1 MTESKQNDASSTEAS
16 PDYKAFNDKKMVDQ
30 LEYDIRRLEKLL
42 NRVMLSSDPVQK
54 TLAESYR
61 MMIEKRE
68 ELLALLY
75 ERQVSE
81 SAFLSS
87 SFGKKVG

>member
-1 MTESKQNDASSTEAS
+1 MTENNHDDVNHVEQA
-16 PDYKAFNDKKMVDQ
+16 PDYQKFNDQKMVDQ

-87 SFGKKVG
+87 GFGKKVG

>member
-1 MTESKQNDASSTEAS
+1 MTENKQIDVNSIERT
-16 PDYKAFNDKKMVDQ
+16 PDYQAFNDQKMVDQ

-42 NRVMLSSDPVQK
+42 NRVLLSSDPVQK

-75 ERQVSE
+75 ERQMSE

-87 SFGKKVG
+87 GFGQKAG

>member
-1 MTESKQNDASSTEAS
+1 MTENNRDDVNHIEQA
-16 PDYKAFNDKKMVDQ
+16 PDYQKFNGQKMVDQ

-81 SAFLSS
+81 SSFLSPG
-87 SFGKKVG
+87 FGKKVG